1 MKKFM
6 LFFVIFCMVCMVG
19 EMAYADSDKI
29 LNPDNGHYYQR
40 FDNTMTWH
48 DAKAYCERIGGYLAT
63 VTSKAEND
71 FVYNKLASL
80 SPYEMVWIGATD
92 EAEEGAWE
100 WMGGE
105 DWDYTNWPGD
115 EPNNCSGIEHYLV
128 YFTPQDP
135 LGRAGFWNDLGT
147 GNNGG
152 CGCDGCTYE
161 WYSMSLICEWEGSPI
176 ANAGT
181 DQVVFEEVTL
191 DGSQSHDPNGTI
203 ESYEWVL
210 HHRED
215 SAYDRAAEG
224 VNPVVSNVQPGFY
237 DVVLTVT
244 DDDDVQGTD
253 TMLLAVAGPCKEA
266 WPQPNTNIN
275 LGRFNITKFKRIN
288 RTITGMFGTIDLPD
302 LNLYDGDTV
311 ESRITVELF
320 GALPNG
326 SDLVMSEEA
335 TLTVRDRR
343 NILMIRK

>member
-1 MKKFM
+1 
-6 LFFVIFCMVCMVG
+6 MVCIVG

-63 VTSKAEND
+63 VTSEAEND

-92 EAEEGAWE
+92 EAEEGVWE
-100 WMGGE
+100 WIGGE

-115 EPNNCSGIEHYLV
+115 EPNNSSGIEHYLV
-128 YFTPQDP
+128 YFTHQDP
-135 LGRAGFWNDLGT
+135 LGRAGLWNDLGT

-152 CGCDGCTYE
+152 CGRGGCTYE

-181 DQVVFEEVTL
+181 DQVVIEEITL

-244 DDDDVQGTD
+244 DDNDVQGTD

-266 WPQPNTNIN
+266 WPQPNTNFN
-275 LGRFNITKFKRIN
+275 LRRFNITKSKKIN
-288 RTITGMFGTIDLPD
+288 RTTTGMFGTIDLPD

-326 SDLVMSEEA
+326 SNLVMSEEA